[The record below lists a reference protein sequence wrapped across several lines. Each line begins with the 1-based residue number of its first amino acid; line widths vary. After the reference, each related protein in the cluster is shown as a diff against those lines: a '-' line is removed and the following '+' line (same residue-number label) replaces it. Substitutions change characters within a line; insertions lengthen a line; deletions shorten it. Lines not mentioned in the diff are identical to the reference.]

1 MKKCW
6 GILTTFLLALSVYNL
21 QAQTG
26 LYHADLSQTTLI
38 SPYYF
43 SPNAFP
49 IPDML
54 SGEVSPNLR
63 IEVSGDYF
71 LGFANDR
78 TEDIAFNLRIPL
90 FTDRINLTLW
100 MPMME
105 FYQNTLERQR
115 IQRLQDTLCMSGHLA
130 GDVYISTD
138 IQVLRH
144 RQWIPD
150 IAVRTAMKTASGGG
164 YSQARYYDSPGYFF
178 DMAVAEVFP
187 LPQSDFL
194 QELRLASSVGFLCWQ
209 TDNGRQ
215 NDAVMYGVMLQW
227 KTKYFALSEVFSGYT
242 GWENEHKNH
251 PDAHDAP
258 MSLKT
263 SITGYYKNSEW
274 GFMYQYGVRDYPFH
288 QFKLSLAYNIDI
300 LSLLHA
306 SRSKN

>member
-1 MKKCW
+1 MKKCCV
-6 GILTTFLLALSVYNL
+6 ILTTLLLALSARNL
-21 QAQTG
+21 FAQTP
-26 LYHADLSQTTLI
+26 LDKADLSQATLI

-54 SGEVSPNLR
+54 SGEVSPTLR
-63 IEVSGDYF
+63 IELSGDCF
-71 LGFANDR
+71 WGFAGDR

-90 FTDRINLTLW
+90 FTDRVNLTVW
-100 MPMME
+100 MPVME

-115 IQRLQDTLCMSGHLA
+115 IQRLQDTVPMRGSLA

-150 IAVRTAMKTASGGG
+150 VAVRAALKSASGGG
-164 YSQARYYDSPGYFF
+164 YSLARYYDSPGYFF
-178 DMAVAEVFP
+178 DMTVAEVFP
-187 LPQSDFL
+187 LQQSDFL
-194 QELRLASSVGFLCWQ
+194 QELRVASSVGFLCWQ

-215 NDAVMYGVMLQW
+215 NDAVMYGLMLQW
-227 KTKYFALSEVFSGYT
+227 KTKYFALSQVFSGYT

-263 SITGYYKNSEW
+263 SITGYYKNFEL
-274 GFMYQYGVRDYPFH
+274 GFMYQYGLRDYPFH
-288 QFKLSLAYNIDI
+288 QFKLSLAYNINI
-300 LSLLHA
+300 LSRLHA
-306 SRSKN
+306 SRTSK